1 MTSADRPRFYCD
13 AMLGRLA
20 RELRILGFDAAYDRH
35 KGGLVAYRAARADGR
50 IFLTRNSRTRTLPGS
65 FFVESQNPAE
75 QLEQVRAKWG
85 TPAASGIA
93 PLARHRSVRRKT
105 RQPPGGNRCLECN
118 EPLRR
123 ISRDRA
129 RPAIPFYIF
138 QIHHEFH
145 CCPKC
150 GRVYWPGSHV
160 KNIEARLANPP
171 ARTRRQ

>member
-1 MTSADRPRFYCD
+1 MTQTNSPRFYCD

-20 RELRILGFDAAYDRH
+20 RELRLLGLDTAYDRL
-35 KGGLVAYRAARADGR
+35 KGGLTAYRAARAEDR

-65 FFVESQNPAE
+65 FFVESQNPVE
-75 QLEQVRAKWG
+75 QLEQVRARFG
-85 TPAASGIA
+85 ITAA
-93 PLARHRSVRRKT
+93 VRRRPLRRTT
-105 RQPPGGNRCLECN
+105 RPARGGNRCIECN

-123 ISRDRA
+123 ISRDQA

-150 GRVYWPGSHV
+150 GRVYWPGSHL

-171 ARTRRQ
+171 ARTRRQSDNERR